1 MKRKLI
7 KGVLTFTLLLAM
19 LVTMANP
26 VSIYAE
32 ELATDDEQTEA
43 NDTADDNQDFDDEQ
57 KESQESEG
65 TVGTEKTGNGQYDTT
80 KPVIEK
86 VEFPQQGT
94 TVKADETIRLYVYA
108 YDTETEEGE
117 LKVSASIV
125 SESFLGNIVPMESSY
140 DAEKGCYVCEY
151 ALPNTSAQEIRI
163 FSIGVTDK
171 AGNYTDYSCYE
182 EGDYKYWVSVE
193 QQESQEIHIKKFE
206 LKQNGQTLD
215 ENGVLEM
222 TLETEEE
229 IEGSIYASFQCKNTT
244 YTSTREFY
252 FSSVNPNNKKGFKS
266 NNTVGSNYSD
276 GTWTL
281 QGIYVKKDSLGKKE
295 SLNIDD
301 IGECKYIVK
310 KTESNVTKSKPVITS
325 VSLDKNGEMLSAGDK
340 VNITIGAVSDEGKLN
355 EYGYVNFQAVS
366 HIANSSKKV
375 DVHYDEEKGVYEG
388 VLEVTKDTYPCE
400 WYVESIWIKDTE
412 NNSADSYA
420 FTREADYPYYIQVT
434 NGNTFVNPTYDI
446 NISFRALNES
456 GEWETVQEV
465 QKKVERRQTLKEIG
479 ITFPEMKSKYPGFTQ
494 IGWTEYNGDPITE
507 DTQILGNSSHMS
519 IRAKYDKRLVP
530 VYYQYRKADGNVSY
544 QKQKIEVTEDMT
556 CGEVREMVE
565 GVAAPKE
572 SYKGMVFQKWQMR
585 WRCNCT
591 DESLFNTNHNS
602 DYVFI
607 DAVYDKACM
616 TVEYTYADTEGNWSR
631 KAVPLVFG
639 KEEND
644 DTIMKRA
651 QEYIPEDIT
660 KEYKFEQW
668 EKISFGS
675 IDDYADLNLRAK
687 FSGKIVLE
695 VEYRDC
701 FDKKGNE
708 YPLRGLFVDE
718 GTTGKDVIKTLNE
731 NKLPEFYPGLIFK
744 EWEITGIR
752 DNAIVTQGKH
762 IDVKAIYENCLVRYI
777 IDPAMSLPAWGS
789 VK

>member
-108 YDTETEEGE
+108 YDTGTEDGE

-355 EYGYVNFQAVS
+355 EYGHVSFFAVS
-366 HIANSSKKV
+366 NIANRSKEV

-388 VLEVTKDTYPCE
+388 VLEVTEDTYPCE
-400 WYVESIWIKDTE
+400 WYVNSISIKDTE
-412 NNSADSYA
+412 NNYA
-420 FTREADYPYYIQVT
+420 NYNAFIILADYPYYIQVT

-446 NISFRALNES
+446 NISFSALNES

-494 IGWTEYNGDPITE
+494 IGWTKYNGDPITE
-507 DTQILGNSSHMS
+507 DTQILGSSSHMS
-519 IRAKYDKRLVP
+519 IPSKV
-530 VYYQYRKADGNVSY
+530 NSVS
-544 QKQKIEVTEDMT
+544 
-556 CGEVREMVE
+556 R
-565 GVAAPKE
+565 
-572 SYKGMVFQKWQMR
+572 
-585 WRCNCT
+585 
-591 DESLFNTNHNS
+591 
-602 DYVFI
+602 
-607 DAVYDKACM
+607 
-616 TVEYTYADTEGNWSR
+616 
-631 KAVPLVFG
+631 
-639 KEEND
+639 
-644 DTIMKRA
+644 
-651 QEYIPEDIT
+651 
-660 KEYKFEQW
+660 
-668 EKISFGS
+668 
-675 IDDYADLNLRAK
+675 
-687 FSGKIVLE
+687 
-695 VEYRDC
+695 
-701 FDKKGNE
+701 
-708 YPLRGLFVDE
+708 
-718 GTTGKDVIKTLNE
+718 
-731 NKLPEFYPGLIFK
+731 
-744 EWEITGIR
+744 
-752 DNAIVTQGKH
+752 
-762 IDVKAIYENCLVRYI
+762 
-777 IDPAMSLPAWGS
+777 
-789 VK
+789 